1 MKLAIFSD
9 IHGNL
14 PCLESAIKDLK
25 SKGIDAYFFLGDVV
39 NYGPWSNECVEF
51 IDTLENSQK
60 IMGNHE
66 EYFINKK
73 CNVKNQLVKNF
84 YKFCIKDFKRFDL
97 IKKYKNKIN
106 FENIIFTHTIGKKYI
121 YEDTAISLK
130 KNTVIG
136 HSHSQYF
143 RKEKKFWILNP
154 GSLGQNRKAI
164 NKMQYAILNTKNT
177 KVQLMTKKYN
187 PSALINKMKKLKY
200 PKDCLEYYLK
210 KIR

>member
-73 CNVKNQLVKNF
+73 CNVKNQLVKNQ
-84 YKFCIKDFKRFDL
+84 L
-97 IKKYKNKIN
+97 I
-106 FENIIFTHTIGKKYI
+106 
-121 YEDTAISLK
+121 
-130 KNTVIG
+130 
-136 HSHSQYF
+136 
-143 RKEKKFWILNP
+143 R
-154 GSLGQNRKAI
+154 
-164 NKMQYAILNTKNT
+164 
-177 KVQLMTKKYN
+177 
-187 PSALINKMKKLKY
+187 
-200 PKDCLEYYLK
+200 
-210 KIR
+210 